1 METEK
6 KNNRLGSLARAAFVE
21 SWGLAQAAAFA
32 TALDKGWLPLDK
44 EPNHAE
50 QLCLMHAELSEA
62 CEVLRIDKAQPSE
75 KIPELS
81 ALEEELADVVIRIM
95 SYSGR
100 TGLNV
105 AAAIIRKMDYN
116 IERDYKHGGKKF

>member
-6 KNNRLGSLARAAFVE
+6 KNRLGSVARAAFEEAWKVT
-21 SWGLAQAAAFA
+21 QASAFA
-32 TALDKGWLPLDK
+32 TALDKGWLPMDK

-50 QLCLMHAELSEA
+50 QVCLMHAELSEA
-62 CEVLRIDKAQPSE
+62 CEYLRIDKAAPSE
-75 KIPELS
+75 KIPEFTG
-81 ALEEELADVVIRIM
+81 LEEELADVIIRIM

-105 AAAIIRKMDYN
+105 AGAIIRKMDYN
-116 IERDYKHGGKKF
+116 MERDYKHGGKKF